1 MDNKLDLNLLLV
13 FLEVYRLQSITL
25 ASDAL
30 GMTQPGVSGALKRL
44 QQQIGAQLFVRE
56 GRGISPTHIAVQL
69 AAEIEPAFQSVHS
82 ALGNVSD
89 FDPQSTRTFT
99 VYSNEPMMLLL
110 QQKIDQDPTMGNCEI
125 EFHLTPNKEEEIQQK
140 LSLQKADLAI
150 DVGLHPNHSYEAQT
164 LFEED
169 IVCICANDHH
179 NIQGSINK
187 AQYYAEKHIT
197 IKVRRSE
204 LYAADYFTE
213 EAIGPRNVSCEC
225 HSLMSMMALVSTSQ
239 SIGTISS
246 TLAKEFGN
254 NFNLQI
260 LPSPFVTKPVIHNM
274 MWHKRNHHQPAHKWL
289 RDKLMVLACAEVS

>member
-1 MDNKLDLNLLLV
+1 MDNKLDLNLLTV

-30 GMTQPGVSGALKRL
+30 GMTQPGVSGSLKRL
-44 QQQIGAQLFVRE
+44 QQQLGAELFVRE

-69 AAEIEPAFQSVHS
+69 AADIEPAFQSVHS

-89 FDPQSTRTFT
+89 FDPHSSRTFT
-99 VYSNEPMMLLL
+99 VYSNEPMMQLL
-110 QQKIDQDPTMGNCEI
+110 QQKVERDPTMGNCEI

-150 DVGLHPNHSYEAQT
+150 DIGLHTNHTYAAQT

-179 NIQGSINK
+179 RIQGSLSQ

-204 LYAADYFTE
+204 LYAADYFTQ
-213 EAIGPRNVSCEC
+213 EAIAPRRISCEC

-239 SIGTISS
+239 SIGAVSS
-246 TLAKEFGN
+246 TLAKEFSN
-254 NFNLQI
+254 NFNLQV
-260 LPSPFVTKPVIHNM
+260 LPLPFITKPVVHTM
-274 MWHKRNHHQPAHKWL
+274 MWHKRNQHQPAHKWL
-289 RDKLMVLACAEVS
+289 REKLMALAIEEAG